1 MSHESCNGGEPRS
14 NNPEKAPAEGNA
26 PGSKS
31 PADAAADD
39 SVANVGAPLQKL
51 TADEQ
56 MALYEDD
63 LKNSDWGHQPC

>member
-1 MSHESCNGGEPRS
+1 MSHESCSGGEPRS
-14 NNPEKAPAEGNA
+14 NNPGNA
-26 PGSKS
+26 PAGAAAPDSKS
-31 PADAAADD
+31 PADATANDSSSNAA
-39 SVANVGAPLQKL
+39 APLQKL